1 MGKVNYF
8 AKIIKGR
15 DSLNVLMIL
24 DNLSKDSGVSSIVI
38 NLFKNIDY
46 QDIKIDFLIFK
57 EGNNSYIEM
66 VKSRGSKVYILPNPL
81 SVRTL
86 FKGLVYL
93 NRFFSEHAEEYDVV
107 HLHSPTLAEFT
118 LKYAK
123 KHNISNRIIHSHS
136 TMTSPNI
143 IKKIINSF
151 LQRNVT
157 RYANYYF
164 ACSNEAAN
172 FLYGEKFCKTNQ
184 VEIVKNAVSTYEFKY
199 DPKVAQEIKNK
210 YNIGKSR
217 LAIHVS
223 NFSKIKNVS
232 FIVPVIQKI
241 INSDTDMKFMFIGDG
256 PTKNEVEKE
265 IRNLELEEYCIF
277 VGRSNEVSQLLN
289 SGDVLFLPS
298 LKEGLPVTLIEAQ
311 ANGLD
316 CIVTD
321 TVTREANV
329 GFVTYLPLDI
339 EKWTNELLRIKAID
353 KMTRLKRCEL
363 VSQSEFNISNEARR
377 VEKIYHSMRKEK

>member
-1 MGKVNYF
+1 
-8 AKIIKGR
+8 
-15 DSLNVLMIL
+15 MIL

-66 VKSRGSKVYILPNPL
+66 VKSMGSKVYILPNPL

-86 FKGLVYL
+86 FKGLIYL
-93 NRFFSEHAEEYDVV
+93 KRFFSKHAKEYDAV
-107 HLHSPTLAEFT
+107 HLHSPTLTEFT

-123 KHNISNRIIHSHS
+123 KHHIDNRIIHSHS

-143 IKKIINSF
+143 IKKIINAY

-164 ACSNEAAN
+164 ACSKEAAY
-172 FLYGEKFCKTNQ
+172 FLYGEKFCKANQ
-184 VEIVKNAVSTYEFKY
+184 IEIIKNAVSAYEFKY
-199 DPKVAQEIKNK
+199 DSKAAQEIKSK
-210 YNIGKSR
+210 YNISKSR

-232 FIVPVIQKI
+232 FIVPVIQKLI
-241 INSDTDMKFMFIGDG
+241 DSGTDMKFMFIGDG

-265 IRNLELEEYCIF
+265 IRSLGLEEYCIF

-289 SGDVLFLPS
+289 CGDVLLLPS
-298 LKEGLPVTLIEAQ
+298 LKEGLPVTVIEAQ

-321 TVTREANV
+321 TVTREANA
-329 GFVTYLPLDI
+329 GYVTYLPLDI
-339 EKWTNELLRIKAID
+339 EMWTNELLHIKTID
-353 KMTRLKRCEL
+353 KMARLRRCKL
-363 VSQSEFNISNEARR
+363 VSQSEFNISNEAKR
-377 VEKIYHSMRKEK
+377 VEKIYLTMRKENEKKIRDSNEIL